1 MAFSQLLSIWWSSYF
16 FHSHGIFVNTSEKWT
31 KDNFDSCWSPL
42 KYQTSFFLFQNKLH
56 NIAIAQ
62 LVNVLGVII
71 YNVCN
76 KVYILNWLILIKKN
90 MQLNLFWMLTFTNFV
105 HFLIDTSVNCHRISI
120 RWKQFYIAEHTYLGI
135 LLFSCKFQ

>member
-71 YNVCN
+71 YNNTINCN
-76 KVYILNWLILIKKN
+76 KIYIHTDSKN
-90 MQLNLFWMLTFTNFV
+90 LYSWTYFGCWHL
-105 HFLIDTSVNCHRISI
+105 
-120 RWKQFYIAEHTYLGI
+120 QFYIHFCSDMFRLTLLSIVIEYQFNENNFKLLHTYLGI
-135 LLFSCKFQ
+135 V

>member
-71 YNVCN
+71 YNNTINCN
-76 KVYILNWLILIKKN
+76 KIYILTDSKN
-90 MQLNLFWMLTFTNFV
+90 LYSWTYFGCWHLQIFVRFLN
-105 HFLIDTSVNCHRISI
+105 DTSVNCHRISI

>member
-1 MAFSQLLSIWWSSYF
+1 MTVLCRNLNFSYKNWTLTCGIFATFEHLMIILF

-71 YNVCN
+71 YNNIINCN
-76 KVYILNWLILIKKN
+76 KIYIHTDSKN
-90 MQLNLFWMLTFTNFV
+90 LYSWTYFECWHLQYFMYIFVVTCLDWHFCQL
-105 HFLIDTSVNCHRISI
+105 S
-120 RWKQFYIAEHTYLGI
+120 
-135 LLFSCKFQ
+135 

>member
-71 YNVCN
+71 YNNTINCN
-76 KVYILNWLILIKKN
+76 KIYIHTDSKN
-90 MQLNLFWMLTFTNFV
+90 LYSWTYFECWHL
-105 HFLIDTSVNCHRISI
+105 
-120 RWKQFYIAEHTYLGI
+120 QFYIHFCSDMFRLTLLSIVIEYQLDENNFILLHTYLGI
-135 LLFSCKFQ
+135 V

>member
-71 YNVCN
+71 YNIWN
-76 KVYILNWLILIKKN
+76 EIYIQYTYWFKTFK
-90 MQLNLFWMLTFTNFV
+90 QLNLLWMLTFTIFYV
-105 HFLIDTSVNCHRISI
+105 HFCSDMFRLTLLSI
-120 RWKQFYIAEHTYLGI
+120 VIEYQLDENNFI
-135 LLFSCKFQ
+135 LLSIHT

>member
-1 MAFSQLLSIWWSSYF
+1 MTILCRNLSFSYSNWTLTCGIFATFEHLMIILF

-71 YNVCN
+71 YNNTINCN
-76 KVYILNWLILIKKN
+76 KIYILTDSKN
-90 MQLNLFWMLTFTNFV
+90 LYSW
-105 HFLIDTSVNCHRISI
+105 
-120 RWKQFYIAEHTYLGI
+120 TYFGCWHGKPQSTRP
-135 LLFSCKFQ
+135 FKVSDP